1 MKKAYLFDLDGTL
14 IASELLPAIGAE
26 LGLYDE
32 INELTVATMAGDIPF
47 DQSFRYRVEL
57 LESVPEHRVAEIIL
71 SQPMHNDLM
80 DWVLANKDVCWI
92 VTGNLDCWVN
102 PWLEKYGL
110 RGYSSL
116 AKREN
121 GKLVVSSILHKASVL
136 SDFEDYITCFV
147 GDGANDA
154 EIMRNADIA
163 IACSLIH
170 PASSMLLEVADFVV
184 MKETTLCRI
193 LSRL

>member
-1 MKKAYLFDLDGTL
+1 MKKAFLFDLDGTL
-14 IASELLPAIGAE
+14 IASELLPAIAAD
-26 LGLYDE
+26 LGIYDE
-32 INELTVATMAGDIPF
+32 INELTQATMAGDIPF

-57 LESVPEHRVAEIIL
+57 LESVPESRVAEIIL
-71 SQPMHNDLM
+71 SQPVHNELM
-80 DWVLANKDVCWI
+80 DWVLTNKERCWV
-92 VTGNLDCWVN
+92 VTGNLDCWIR

-110 RGYSSL
+110 RGYSSISR
-116 AKREN
+116 REN

-136 SDFEDYITCFV
+136 SDFKGYYTCFV

-154 EIMRNADIA
+154 EIMRNSNIS

-170 PASSMLLEVADFVV
+170 PAANMLLEIADFVV